1 MKKSIIFVL
10 AMCLFA
16 APAMAAVDITCS
28 DDGSGVVTVSW
39 DAIGE
44 PNLVRAFA
52 LDITVDSGAVIT
64 AVNDV
69 NVDYGIYPG
78 SIVIVDGNV
87 ADYGLPVADVN
98 DGPAGATL
106 PGLDSNGVTVEMGSL
121 YVGAVNAPD
130 ASGDLFTF
138 TVDGD
143 CNVTIVENA
152 VRGGVVLEDVLAAV
166 DINAP
171 VYEVAIECYTGPDYA
186 EWVAVGRPDSWCNV
200 RQCHGDADGS
210 QDGDPKLGY
219 WWVGSSDLNIL
230 ISGWKDQSYVDPVTD
245 PWIDADFSHDEDGDP
260 KLGYWRVGASDL
272 NIIIAYWKL
281 QTGVPTDCL
290 TSSPVSP

>member
-39 DAIGE
+39 DKNAE
-44 PNLVRAFA
+44 PNMVRAFA
-52 LDITVDSGAVIT
+52 LDITVDNGATIT

-78 SIVIVDGNV
+78 SIVIVGGAVTEDGS
-87 ADYGLPVADVN
+87 PVADVN
-98 DGPAGATL
+98 DGPAGTTL

-121 YVGAVNAPD
+121 YVGDGNKPD

-143 CNVTIVENA
+143 CNVTIVENV
-152 VRGGVVLEDVLAAV
+152 VRGGVVLEDAEVAV

-171 VYEVAIECYTGPDYA
+171 VYEVAIECYAGQPDYD
-186 EWVAVGRPDSWCNV
+186 EWVAVGSPECWCYP
-200 RQCHGDADGS
+200 RQCHGDADNASEGK
-210 QDGDPKLGY
+210 GGY
-219 WWVGSSDLNIL
+219 WVFTQDLNVMLAAWGEPLAMLTGNEICADFAHNAEGKGAYRVFTTDLNIL
-230 ISGWKDQSYVDPVTD
+230 LANWATSAVDP
-245 PWIDADFSHDEDGDP
+245 
-260 KLGYWRVGASDL
+260 
-272 NIIIAYWKL
+272 N
-281 QTGVPTDCL
+281 CL
-290 TSSPVSP
+290 D

>member
-39 DAIGE
+39 DKNAE
-44 PNLVRAFA
+44 PNMVRAFA
-52 LDITVDSGAVIT
+52 LDITVDNGATIT

-78 SIVIVDGNV
+78 SIVIVGGAVTEDGS
-87 ADYGLPVADVN
+87 PVADVN
-98 DGPAGATL
+98 DGPAGTTL

-121 YVGAVNAPD
+121 YVGDGNAPD

-143 CNVTIVENA
+143 CNVTIVENV
-152 VRGGVVLEDVLAAV
+152 VRGGVVLEDAEVAV

-171 VYEVAIECYTGPDYA
+171 VYEVAIECMKSTAPEYA
-186 EWVAVGRPDSWCNV
+186 SWLAWGKPACWCYP
-200 RQCHGDADGS
+200 RQCRGDINGLKGGPFWVQLLDLSALVAAYGKLDAALPVDGICADLNHLKSG
-210 QDGDPKLGY
+210 PFRVNLL
-219 WWVGSSDLNIL
+219 DLNI
-230 ISGWKDQSYVDPVTD
+230 
-245 PWIDADFSHDEDGDP
+245 
-260 KLGYWRVGASDL
+260 
-272 NIIIAYWKL
+272 
-281 QTGVPTDCL
+281 
-290 TSSPVSP
+290 